1 VICIGSIHWH
11 PTPDDPFGDLE
22 IAGLHEGPPA
32 DTDLTAEEADEAA
45 AAEFLESVRAVA
57 PELLN

>member
-1 VICIGSIHWH
+1 MICVGSIHWH

-22 IAGLHEGPPA
+22 IAGQPDEPPA
-32 DTDLTAEEADEAA
+32 EDRLSADEAA
-45 AAEFLESVRAVA
+45 AEAFLESVRAVA